1 MAALTAGDFLKETA
15 SRLRSL
21 TATPELDAA
30 CILAAVL
37 DCSTTSLVA
46 YPEQALDA
54 DQEIRAKALVTRRGK
69 GEPVAYLLGSREFYS
84 RDFEV
89 SPAVLI
95 PRPDTEL
102 LIETALEEVPSP
114 AFFADLGTGSGC
126 ILATLLAE
134 RESWRGAGVDRS
146 RGALAVARRNCGR
159 HGVLPRALL
168 VEGDF
173 TRPLCRPSSLD
184 LVAANP
190 PYIGARE
197 YETLMRDVRDY
208 EPKSALVPNMPDTAS
223 DDGFACY
230 APLEATARLCLRKDG
245 FLIMEMGASQGPPML
260 RLFARQSDFW
270 EDVRIVRDLGGRDR
284 LLVAKR
290 SGSGV

>member
-1 MAALTAGDFLKETA
+1 MALTAGDFLKETA
-15 SRLRSL
+15 LRLRSL
-21 TATPELDAA
+21 TETPALDAA

-37 DCSTTSLVA
+37 GCSTTRLVA
-46 YPEQALDA
+46 YPAQELDA
-54 DQEIRAKALVTRRGK
+54 DQAARARALAARREK

-84 RDFEV
+84 RNFEV

-102 LIETALEEVPSP
+102 LVETALGEVPSP

-134 RESWRGAGVDRS
+134 RESWRGVGIDRS
-146 RGALAVARRNCGR
+146 RTALAVARRNCGR

-173 TRPLCRPSSLD
+173 TRLPCRSRSLD
-184 LVAANP
+184 LVIANP

-208 EPKSALVPNMPDTAS
+208 EPRSALVPDAPGNAS
-223 DDGFACY
+223 GDGFACY
-230 APLEATARLCLRKDG
+230 APIEARARLCLREG
-245 FLIMEMGASQGPPML
+245 GLLIMEMGASQGPSMR
-260 RLFARQSDFW
+260 RLFARKGKFW
-270 EDVRIVRDLGGRDR
+270 EDVRVSRDLGGRER
-284 LLVAKR
+284 MLVAKR
-290 SGSGV
+290 NRTGV